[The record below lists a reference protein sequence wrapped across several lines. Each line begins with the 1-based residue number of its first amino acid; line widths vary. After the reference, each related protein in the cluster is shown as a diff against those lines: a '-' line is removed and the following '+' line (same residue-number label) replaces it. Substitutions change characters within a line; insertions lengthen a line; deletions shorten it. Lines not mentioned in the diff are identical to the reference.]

1 MSAIAVQQY
10 PGGIN
15 ISSGGSELP
24 DTVIF
29 HGVEGV
35 GKTSFAANAP
45 GVIFG
50 MSRGETGLLTLIKHG
65 LVPPTPHFSVFST
78 WEKLLAGVKW
88 LTEQPHDFKTF
99 AIDTLNGCGL
109 LCLKHVCD
117 TKFRGEWTKF
127 LAYAKGPDA
136 SQPEWIEFLGA
147 LEELKEKR
155 AMQVIGLAHTKI
167 KNFNNPLGD
176 NYDRYTP
183 DIHEKL
189 WGLSFKWADVVLF
202 GNFEQ
207 SARKEAEGQKAK
219 GVGGQQRVFHTV
231 RTAAWDAKNRVGL
244 PQTIKMGQTGA
255 SAWAAFAAALKHE
268 IPAPTIAKASVFGQK
283 IQAQIDA
290 GTAIP
295 PQSAT
300 NGAGAPR
307 PATTPP
313 ATVPYPTPP
322 VPVTT
327 PAAATPT
334 PPPGSAP
341 STNREETPQRIAA
354 LTHLAELKKE
364 LFALVMPAATPE
376 QIAFAWAAILK
387 VRGENITSA
396 RELTNSQLSEL
407 TAKLAFKIQTTNTE
421 RRMAA
426 NAAAGVVAPA
436 DFPFDARAAATPA
449 KPPVTAATGQP

>member
-1 MSAIAVQQY
+1 MTEQQQQQQKQY
-10 PGGIN
+10 PG

-65 LVPPTPHFSVFST
+65 LIPPTPHFDAFST
-78 WEKLLAGVKW
+78 WEKLLAAVKW

-99 AIDTLNGCGL
+99 ALDTLNGCGL

-117 TKFRGEWTKF
+117 SKFRGEWTKF

-136 SQPEWIEFLGA
+136 SQPEWIEFLAA

-207 SARKEAEGQKAK
+207 TSRKEAPGEKAK

-244 PQTIKMGQTGA
+244 PPTIRMGQTGA
-255 SAWAAFAAALKHE
+255 TAWAAFAAALKHE
-268 IPAPTIAKASVFGQK
+268 PTAKSAAKPAAAPVSPIPAPAA
-283 IQAQIDA
+283 
-290 GTAIP
+290 
-295 PQSAT
+295 
-300 NGAGAPR
+300 NGKPI
-307 PATTPP
+307 
-313 ATVPYPTPP
+313 
-322 VPVTT
+322 
-327 PAAATPT
+327 AAASPPMALPSPT
-334 PPPGSAP
+334 TVQA
-341 STNREETPQRIAA
+341 REETPQRIAA

-364 LFALVMPAATPE
+364 LFSLVMPQATAEEQAA
-376 QIAFAWAAILK
+376 AWLKILK
-387 VRGENITSA
+387 VRGESITSA
-396 RELTNSQLSEL
+396 RELTASQVSEL
-407 TAKLAFKIQTTNTE
+407 SAKLQFKITTTSVDQ
-421 RRMAA
+421 RIAA

-436 DFPFDARAAATPA
+436 DFPFDRTQTAAATPGA
-449 KPPVTAATGQP
+449 TNCAAGQ